1 MIPYGILSFMSFG
14 IITGGIFGAACL
26 VRFMF
31 APKYAIYSVYSL
43 GYLCGAPILLIKL
56 ILGLIIL
63 ILFVIILIHHL
74 HPFLLPLSIFLL

>member
-1 MIPYGILSFMSFG
+1 MITYGILSFISFG
-14 IITGGIFGAACL
+14 IITEGIFGAACL

-63 ILFVIILIHHL
+63 ILFVISPKNHSQ
-74 HPFLLPLSIFLL
+74 PFSLTPGLLL